1 MRLKIVTVSCYKGI
15 RLMTSKEMDA
25 FKNRLKNYNYLQ
37 DRINKID
44 KELSLIRYEMVGV
57 KGINFDYRVSSTNI
71 KLKDQRKL
79 ELLEK
84 HDSLVREKTEH
95 IRELDKLNR
104 MLIQTELYRSQLII
118 EKYVNKRTYSQLS
131 KKYHMAVSVIKY
143 NIDKAMRSIEYI

>member
-1 MRLKIVTVSCYKGI
+1 
-15 RLMTSKEMDA
+15 MTSKEMDA
-25 FKNRLKNYNYLQ
+25 FKNRLKNYNYHQ

-44 KELSLIRYEMVGV
+44 EELSLIRYEMVGV

-71 KLKDQRKL
+71 KLKDERKL

-118 EKYVNKRTYSQLS
+118 EKYINKRTYSQLS

>member
-1 MRLKIVTVSCYKGI
+1 
-15 RLMTSKEMDA
+15 MDA
-25 FKNRLKNYNYLQ
+25 FKNRLKNYNYHQ

-44 KELSLIRYEMVGV
+44 EELSLIHYEMVGV

-71 KLKDQRKL
+71 KLKDERKL

>member
-1 MRLKIVTVSCYKGI
+1 
-15 RLMTSKEMDA
+15 MTSKEMDA

-131 KKYHMAVSVIKY
+131 KKYHMAPSVIKY

>member
-1 MRLKIVTVSCYKGI
+1 
-15 RLMTSKEMDA
+15 MTSKEMDA
-25 FKNRLKNYNYLQ
+25 FKNRLKNYNYHQ

-44 KELSLIRYEMVGV
+44 EELSLIHYEMVGV

-71 KLKDQRKL
+71 KLKDERKL
-79 ELLEK
+79 ELLKK

>member
-1 MRLKIVTVSCYKGI
+1 
-15 RLMTSKEMDA
+15 MTSKEMDA
-25 FKNRLKNYNYLQ
+25 FKNRLKNYNYHQ

-44 KELSLIRYEMVGV
+44 EELSLIRYEMVGV

-71 KLKDQRKL
+71 KLKDEHKL

-84 HDSLVREKTEH
+84 HDSLVIEKTEH

-118 EKYVNKRTYSQLS
+118 EKYINKRTYSQLS

>member
-1 MRLKIVTVSCYKGI
+1 
-15 RLMTSKEMDA
+15 MTSKEMDA
-25 FKNRLKNYNYLQ
+25 FKNRLKNYNYHQ

-44 KELSLIRYEMVGV
+44 EELSLIRYEMVGV

-104 MLIQTELYRSQLII
+104 MLIQTHLYQRQLII

>member
-1 MRLKIVTVSCYKGI
+1 
-15 RLMTSKEMDA
+15 MTSKEMDA
-25 FKNRLKNYNYLQ
+25 FKNRLKNYNYHQ

-44 KELSLIRYEMVGV
+44 EELSLIRYEMVGV
-57 KGINFDYRVSSTNI
+57 KGISYDYRVSSTNI
-71 KLKDQRKL
+71 KLKDERKL

>member
-1 MRLKIVTVSCYKGI
+1 
-15 RLMTSKEMDA
+15 MTSKEMDA
-25 FKNRLKNYNYLQ
+25 FKNRLKNYNYHQ

-44 KELSLIRYEMVGV
+44 EELSLIRYEMVGV

-71 KLKDQRKL
+71 KFKDERKL

-84 HDSLVREKTEH
+84 HDSLVIEKTEL

-118 EKYVNKRTYSQLS
+118 EKYINKRTYSQLS

-143 NIDKAMRSIEYI
+143 NIDKAMRNIEYI

>member
-1 MRLKIVTVSCYKGI
+1 
-15 RLMTSKEMDA
+15 MDA
-25 FKNRLKNYNYLQ
+25 FKNRLKNYNYHQ

-44 KELSLIRYEMVGV
+44 EELSLIHYEMVGV
-57 KGINFDYRVSSTNI
+57 KGISYDYRVSSTNI
-71 KLKDQRKL
+71 KLKDERKL

>member
-1 MRLKIVTVSCYKGI
+1 
-15 RLMTSKEMDA
+15 MTSKEMDA
-25 FKNRLKNYNYLQ
+25 FKNRLKNYNYHQ

-44 KELSLIRYEMVGV
+44 EELSLIRYEMVGV

-104 MLIQTELYRSQLII
+104 MLIQTHLYQRQLII

-131 KKYHMAVSVIKY
+131 KKYHMAASVIKY
-143 NIDKAMRSIEYI
+143 NIDKAMLNIEYI

>member
-1 MRLKIVTVSCYKGI
+1 
-15 RLMTSKEMDA
+15 MTSKEMDA
-25 FKNRLKNYNYLQ
+25 FKNRLKNYNYHQ

-44 KELSLIRYEMVGV
+44 EELSLIRYEMVGV

-71 KLKDQRKL
+71 KLKDERKL

>member
-1 MRLKIVTVSCYKGI
+1 
-15 RLMTSKEMDA
+15 MTSKEMDA
-25 FKNRLKNYNYLQ
+25 FKNRLKNYNYHQ

-44 KELSLIRYEMVGV
+44 EELSLIHYEMVGV

-71 KLKDQRKL
+71 KLKDERKL

>member
-1 MRLKIVTVSCYKGI
+1 
-15 RLMTSKEMDA
+15 MTLKEMDA
-25 FKNRLKNYNYLQ
+25 FKNRLKNYNYHQ

-44 KELSLIRYEMVGV
+44 EELSLIRYEMVGV

-71 KLKDQRKL
+71 KLKDERKL

-118 EKYVNKRTYSQLS
+118 EKYINKRTYSQLS

>member
-1 MRLKIVTVSCYKGI
+1 
-15 RLMTSKEMDA
+15 MTSKEMDA
-25 FKNRLKNYNYLQ
+25 FKNRLKNYNYHQ

-44 KELSLIRYEMVGV
+44 EELSLIRYEMVGV
-57 KGINFDYRVSSTNI
+57 KGINFDYRISSTNI

-104 MLIQTELYRSQLII
+104 MLIQTHLYQRQLII